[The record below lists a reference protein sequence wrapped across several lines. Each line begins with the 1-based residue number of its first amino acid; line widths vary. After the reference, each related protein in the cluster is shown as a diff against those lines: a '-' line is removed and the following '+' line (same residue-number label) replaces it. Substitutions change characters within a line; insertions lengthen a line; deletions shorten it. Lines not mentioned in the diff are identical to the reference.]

1 MRRTVCIAFL
11 CSAFASVATAQ
22 TQRLTSSSTEEASL
36 ARELSRIARERILA
50 FDKGDTASWSP
61 YVADDYVVATPSGVL
76 QTKQQV
82 MQGFR
87 PPLAGYRDVFSFE
100 DAHVR
105 RDGDVAVMSYVI
117 DEYEFWDA
125 QRYDVPKLRKTDTY
139 ILRNGRWLIVASQEG
154 FIPAVP
160 KAVKLDPTIY
170 DAYVG
175 RYQLMRSLTYAVT
188 RNGDRLMMQEIGQP
202 GKRTLI
208 PASGTTFFSTG
219 ESGRIIFVKGARGK
233 VTHLIIRDNN
243 YDIRVRKLQ
252 AAR

>member
-11 CSAFASVATAQ
+11 CCTIPSASTAQ
-22 TQRLTSSSTEEASL
+22 TQRLTSSSTEETSL
-36 ARELSRIARERILA
+36 ARELTRIARERILL
-50 FDKGDTASWSP
+50 FDKGDTALWSP
-61 YVADDYVVATPSGVL
+61 YVADGYVIATPSGAL

-100 DAHVR
+100 DVHVR

-125 QRYDVPKLRKTDTY
+125 QRYNIPKLRKTDTY
-139 ILRNGRWLIVASQEG
+139 ILRDGRWLIVASQEG

-160 KAVKLDPTIY
+160 KAVKLDPAIY

-188 RNGDRLMMQEIGQP
+188 RNADTLMMQEIGQP
-202 GKRTLI
+202 GKRALI
-208 PASGTTFFSTG
+208 PESETTFFSTG
-219 ESGRIIFVKGARGK
+219 ESGRIVFVKGPNGR